1 MIFSVKDA
9 IHKYAES
16 KERQWTHDRSAT
28 VGASEI
34 GQCARKIFFSK
45 KNTPRDPDYVD
56 SWGARL
62 RGNVIENEYWLPAL
76 RATLPEGAR
85 LLFAGEEQQT
95 LVSGYLSATTDGL
108 MVWPDSRCI
117 NLDNKSID
125 PRAHLQKEKPEHA
138 FQVQA
143 QMGLIREKTE
153 YKPDVSI
160 ISYIDASFWDKV
172 TEFVVPFNE
181 RIYAN
186 AHVRAERIMTERDP
200 LGLPPEGKM
209 AGGDECKYCAWA
221 SHCAAVTVAGVPTGD
236 GSDELDDAAVGMLN
250 RMCDEIVVRREN
262 LEIEQRI
269 YAEQIERIKI
279 FLRDHKIRRYKGDGW
294 SVSYSAISGKATLD
308 YAAVEAAGIDL
319 TPYYKTG
326 KTSERLVIK

>member
-1 MIFSVKDA
+1 MTFSVRECLHA
-9 IHKYAES
+9 YAATLE
-16 KERQWTHDRSAT
+16 KTWQHDRSKT

-34 GQCARKIFFSK
+34 GQCARKTWFAK
-45 KNTPRDPDYVD
+45 HDAPRDEAYTDGF
-56 SWGARL
+56 GARL

-76 RATLPEGAR
+76 RATLPEGAL

-138 FQVQA
+138 FQVQT

-153 YKPDVSI
+153 YKPDISI

-221 SHCAAVTVAGVPTGD
+221 SHCAAVTVAGVPN
-236 GSDELDDAAVGMLN
+236 E
-250 RMCDEIVVRREN
+250 
-262 LEIEQRI
+262 EQ
-269 YAEQIERIKI
+269 QLGHNVIERLHGLRDLEREAAAAKDEATIEHARAVEAIKQ
-279 FLRDHKIRRYKGDGW
+279 FLRERNTRRYKGSGW
-294 SVSYSAISGKATLD
+294 SVSYSTTAGRAALD
-308 YAAVEAAGIDL
+308 IAAVEAAGIDL

-326 KTSERLVIK
+326 KPSERLTIK